1 MPIPGWLL
9 NETFTIERPTRSDDG
24 TGGWSE
30 SNTTIGDVAMRVRPT
45 TVRER
50 EQLSGETHESQ
61 VTHIAYSQ
69 TSADIVRGDELV
81 GRGQRLV
88 VVAVKEPSVTG
99 HHYNIEAREVQ
110 RAAH

>member
-9 NETFTIERPTRSDDG
+9 NESITIERPTRSDDG

-30 SNTTIGDVAMRVRPT
+30 SNTTVATVDGRVRPT

-50 EQLSGETHESQ
+50 EQLSGEAHEAQ
-61 VTHIAYSQ
+61 VTHIAYTQ
-69 TSADIVRGDELV
+69 TSADVVRGDELV
-81 GRGQRLV
+81 VRGQRLV

-99 HHYNIEAREVQ
+99 HHYHIEAREVQ